1 MGSRCGGNAASYAS
15 IMTAAAASLGLMP
28 IAREIFGARW
38 HAMMGGISWYAADA
52 VILPALAW
60 RGFGSSSRI
69 KPVFKSREIF
79 FAA

>member
-1 MGSRCGGNAASYAS
+1 
-15 IMTAAAASLGLMP
+15 
-28 IAREIFGARW
+28 
-38 HAMMGGISWYAADA
+38 MMGGISWYAADA